1 MDVTENGFLVVMAVI
16 GGIMSITISN
26 ILNCSR
32 KQNAENR
39 KVLKNKWLSNNS
51 QHGQFVCNNT
61 AKTSTLFKRHREL
74 NMNWNNSAQR
84 KYISKEKE
92 MNGITDSSQ
101 KMTEISP
108 TVVTYVANISV
119 NNDKMEEQTAVAEIA
134 TTRTQI
140 TSTLTSTQSRGNL
153 NPALNVN
160 HKMMKSNYIF
170 EMVTG
175 NEEVPDR
182 LESNADEKLILQKEK
197 SWNSRHSRL
206 HYCYDESLQNPIKHK
221 ICDKKMTG
229 KEMIGE
235 YKLLESVAEMIQ
247 KYEEKSRLESEQ
259 NIHNF

>member
-1 MDVTENGFLVVMAVI
+1 
-16 GGIMSITISN
+16 MSITISN

-51 QHGQFVCNNT
+51 QHEQFVCNNT

-108 TVVTYVANISV
+108 TVVTYIANISV
-119 NNDKMEEQTAVAEIA
+119 NNDKMEEQTAVAEIG

-140 TSTLTSTQSRGNL
+140 TNTLTSTQSRGNL
-153 NPALNVN
+153 NPVLN
-160 HKMMKSNYIF
+160 
-170 EMVTG
+170 
-175 NEEVPDR
+175 
-182 LESNADEKLILQKEK
+182 KEK

-206 HYCYDESLQNPIKHK
+206 HHCYDESLQNPMKHK
-221 ICDKKMTG
+221 ICDKKMIG

-235 YKLLESVAEMIQ
+235 YKLLESVAEMIK

-259 NIHNF
+259 NINNF